1 MRASLCAMVVSIVV
15 ATGCGG
21 ERAGGV
27 ADRSDSDPADA
38 LQHASSVITEQML
51 REDVTRLASDDFEG
65 RGPGTKGDRAA
76 RAYLA
81 SRLEGIGCEPAFA
94 GRSWEQ
100 AVEIVGLTTEAPA
113 QWVFRSGSGRTAAF
127 APRLDFVADIGVQQP
142 AVAIDGAEVVFVG
155 YGITAPEEDW
165 DDFKGADVSGKVL
178 LMLNDDPDWDPGLFE
193 GERRLYYGR
202 WVYKYESAAAHGA
215 AAAIIIHTDESA
227 GYPWAVVQTGSAG
240 EQFELPAAGEPRL
253 AVRSWMTEGAVRE
266 LVALGGHDL
275 DSLIAAARSRDF
287 EPVPLGVT
295 TSIEL
300 TAEIRTT
307 ETANVGGL
315 LRGSDPPLADQAVV
329 ISAHHDHFG
338 IGEPDDTGD
347 RIYNGALDNGV
358 AMAQALAVA
367 EAAASLPKRPR
378 RSFLFLF
385 VAAEEQGI
393 LGSLYYTR
401 NPSFPPGKLA
411 ADINFELGNVWGPTR
426 DVTIFGRGKSTLE
439 DLLEE
444 AAAVQGRVVVG
455 ESTPRAGWYYR
466 SDQFSFARIG
476 VPAIWFKSGTD
487 FIGRPEGWGDAR
499 YAEWIEE
506 RYHRPSDEV
515 EDWWNFEG
523 LAEDAQL
530 AFTVA
535 VEVANADQ
543 MPTWYPGD
551 EFEDEREAALAAV
564 D

>member
-1 MRASLCAMVVSIVV
+1 VEQAS
-15 ATGCGG
+15 T
-21 ERAGGV
+21 
-27 ADRSDSDPADA
+27 
-38 LQHASSVITEQML
+38 VITEQML

-81 SRLEGIGCEPAFA
+81 SRLEAIGCEPAFV
-94 GRSWEQ
+94 GDSWEQ
-100 AVEIVGLTTEAPA
+100 PVEIVGLTTEAPA
-113 QWVFRSGSGRTAAF
+113 DWVFRGPSGRDSAF
-127 APRLDFVADIGVQQP
+127 ALREDFMVDIGVQETS
-142 AVAIDGAEVVFVG
+142 VAIDDAEVVFVG

-165 DDFKGADVSGKVL
+165 DDLKGTDVSGKVL
-178 LMLNDDPDWDPGLFE
+178 LMLNDDPDWDPELFA
-193 GERRLYYGR
+193 GERRLFYGR

-227 GYPWAVVQTGSAG
+227 GYPWAVVQTGSTG
-240 EQFELPAAGEPRL
+240 EQFELPSTGEPRL
-253 AVRSWMTEGAVRE
+253 AVRSWMTEGAARE
-266 LVALGGHDL
+266 LAALGDHDL
-275 DSLIAAARSRDF
+275 DALIAAARSRDF
-287 EPVPLGVT
+287 RPVPLGVT

-300 TAEIRTT
+300 TAKIRTT

-315 LRGSDPPLADQAVV
+315 LRGSDPQLADEAVV

-338 IGEPDDTGD
+338 IGEPDETGD

-358 AMAQALAVA
+358 AMSQALAVG
-367 EAAASLPKRPR
+367 EAVASLPNRPR

-385 VAAEEQGI
+385 VAAEEQGL
-393 LGSLYYTR
+393 LGSRYYTR

-411 ADINFELGNVWGPTR
+411 ADINFELGNVWGRTR

-439 DLLEE
+439 DLVEE
-444 AAAVQGRVVVG
+444 AAAAQGRVVVG

-487 FIGRPEGWGDAR
+487 FIDRPAGWGDAR
-499 YAEWIEE
+499 YAEWIAE

-515 EDWWNFEG
+515 EDWWNYEG
-523 LAEDAQL
+523 LAEDARL

-535 VEVANADQ
+535 VEVANADR

-551 EFEDEREAALAAV
+551 EFEDEREAALAALP
-564 D
+564 